1 MATPKRSDIA
11 AFVVRT
17 LALVCRIE
25 PQTVHGRTRLADLDL
40 DSLTFVSI
48 LSRVEAVLGVT
59 FSADDTLAVLDAP
72 DVDALV
78 AAIELK
84 VAGRGS

>member
-1 MATPKRSDIA
+1 MATAKGSDIA
-11 AFVVRT
+11 AFVATT
-17 LALVCRIE
+17 LALACRIE
-25 PQTVHGRTRLADLDL
+25 PQRVDRRTRLADLDL

-59 FSADDTLAVLDAP
+59 FSADETLAVLDAP

-78 AAIELK
+78 TAIERK
-84 VAGRGS
+84 VAGHGS